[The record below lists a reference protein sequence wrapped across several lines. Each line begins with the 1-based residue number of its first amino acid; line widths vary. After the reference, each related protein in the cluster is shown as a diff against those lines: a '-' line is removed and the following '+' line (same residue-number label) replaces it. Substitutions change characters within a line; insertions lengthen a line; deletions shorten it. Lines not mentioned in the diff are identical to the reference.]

1 MLMVGESAKEWQ
13 CGVSFSRVVESNRV
27 VFVSE
32 GEVGMEAAQI

>member
-1 MLMVGESAKEWQ
+1 MEGESAKEWQ
-13 CGVSFSRVVESNRV
+13 CGVSVSRVVESDCV